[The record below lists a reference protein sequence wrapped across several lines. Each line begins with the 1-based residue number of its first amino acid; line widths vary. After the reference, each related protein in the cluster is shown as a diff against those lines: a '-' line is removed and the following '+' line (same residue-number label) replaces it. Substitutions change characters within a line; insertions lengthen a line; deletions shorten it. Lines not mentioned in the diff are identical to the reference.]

1 MNNMQTIRV
10 TGKGQLKVRPDM
22 TRITMSLEGRSPE
35 YADTLRKSSE
45 DTESLKD
52 VLAAFGFAR
61 SDVKTL
67 YFNVDT
73 EYESYQ
79 ERGVYKQRFKG
90 YKYEHT
96 LKVEFESDNDRLGKI
111 LYGLAH
117 CPVKPEFRISYFVKD
132 QEAAKNQLLAK
143 AVTDAKEK
151 AAVLTQA
158 AGKMLKDIQ
167 TIDYSWGEINFEVHP
182 MNKRAVYDCA
192 TSPIME
198 MRTSYDMDIEP
209 DDVEV
214 SDTVTIVWEIE

>member
-1 MNNMQTIRV
+1 MQTIHV
-10 TGKGQLKVRPDM
+10 TGKGQIKVRPDM
-22 TRITMSLEGRSPE
+22 TRITMSLQGAFPE

-52 VLAAFGFAR
+52 VLAVFGFAR

-111 LYGLAH
+111 LYALAH

-167 TIDYSWGEINFEVHP
+167 TIDYSWGEIDFEVRP
-182 MNKRAVYDCA
+182 MNKMMVFDGPAPSVQSA
-192 TSPIME
+192 G
-198 MRTSYDMDIEP
+198 YDMDIEP
-209 DDVEV
+209 NDVEV
-214 SDTVTIVWEIE
+214 SDTVTIVWEIG